1 MPNPFAVMK
10 PSVNA
15 FSAIKG
21 SNPFAAINNTR
32 TDEPEDKQSMFW
44 DVIDVISRPQRA
56 VTTGIKNVLDEDNNT
71 TLLGGLRDGI
81 TGKSKQGTGDI
92 LEDLGWNP
100 DTTAGKVAKG
110 ITSFAG
116 DVALDPLTYVPGGVL
131 TKIPGAGKALSKA
144 RNIPGIK
151 QTLDKGADL
160 FGFKPSNIDSN
171 VWDTLKEAE
180 GLGRGKVNSS
190 NLNLINMGK
199 EIGPDI
205 NSITKSGDSL
215 DDIIPSI
222 ERYKEGSLE
231 GAKGDLASKVLGKQQ
246 DIKSR
251 YEALGGKAID
261 DGEIRHMA
269 HILNNTDNTK
279 SFEGSKLF
287 SSASKSDLQ
296 RQVMNYHDE
305 VTGELIHAGK
315 KAKDLN
321 LKKTDD
327 GVYVDSQGK
336 RLIEK
341 QSDVSQSNLFE
352 KDPLKVIATMERR
365 MGRKEG
371 GAEFMK
377 HVAKLGEDVPT
388 ASHSVQASDSLLGG
402 KYFEPA
408 VAERIEKTFKAFTTD
423 EPTNEIMKLFDK
435 VQGAWK
441 TSATVVNI
449 PFHTRNAVSNIWQNY
464 LGGLGPNSI
473 KHYSRAIKDMVK
485 MQKTG
490 KADHIKEF
498 MDQGLINPGF
508 VGGLGLDA
516 EKTLKELTNPSKNP
530 FSRIANKL
538 GGGGQFI
545 ENASKLAHYYYKR
558 SKGLDPQKAAASVK
572 THLFDYEDL
581 APFEKNVMKR
591 IFPFYTWSRKN
602 LPLQLQ
608 KLATEPGKFA
618 NLGKVKENIEQFADP
633 VNTEFMNDK
642 VSDRSLIQ
650 IPGNEEEG
658 GQHLAAE
665 GFIPSVDINKLK
677 DPASLAL
684 EMLSPLI
691 KTPMELTTNKN
702 LYFDSPISKFEGDTT
717 AFWKD
722 LLGDNAP
729 AIDKKTAHILR
740 SIRPLNDIERVFGE
754 REGDRDLMSK
764 ILGYLSGAKVR
775 ANNPEDDRYWSN
787 YDKKQNINKIKQ
799 ALKKNNTPSERK
811 SLLETL
817 QQLQRG

>member
-1 MPNPFAVMK
+1 MPNPFA
-10 PSVNA
+10 
-15 FSAIKG
+15 AIKPTSNPFTAMKTG
-21 SNPFAAINNTR
+21 NPFAAMSNVR
-32 TDEPEDKQSMFW
+32 TEEPEDKQSAFW
-44 DVIDVISRPQRA
+44 DVVDFISRPQRA
-56 VTTGIKNVLDEDNNT
+56 ITSGIKNIVDDDKDT
-71 TLLGGLRDGI
+71 TLFGGIKEGL
-81 TGKSKQGTGDI
+81 TGESKSGVGDI
-92 LEDLGWNP
+92 FSELGWNP
-100 DTTAGKVAKG
+100 DSTVGKVAKG
-110 ITSFAG
+110 VTSFAG
-116 DVALDPLTYVPGGVL
+116 DVALDPLSYIPLGVL
-131 TKIPGAGKALSKA
+131 TKIPGAAKALNKG
-144 RNIPGIK
+144 RNLPGIK
-151 QTLDKGADL
+151 QALDKGADL
-160 FGFKPSNIDSN
+160 FGYRPSNIDSN
-171 VWDTLKEAE
+171 VWDTLKEGE
-180 GLGRGKVNSS
+180 GLARGKVNQS

-199 EIGPDI
+199 ELGPDI
-205 NSITKSGDSL
+205 NKITKSGDNV
-215 DDIIPSI
+215 DDIVSSI
-222 ERYKEGSLE
+222 ERYKEADLAGT
-231 GAKGDLASKVLGKQQ
+231 KGDLASKVLGKQQ

-251 YEALGGKAID
+251 YESLGGKAID

-269 HILNNTDNTK
+269 HILKNVDDGK
-279 SFEGSKLF
+279 AFEGSKMF
-287 SSASKSDLQ
+287 SSASKSDLS
-296 RQVMNYHDE
+296 RQVMNFHDE
-305 VTGELIHAGK
+305 ATGELVHAGN
-315 KAKDLN
+315 KAKN
-321 LKKTDD
+321 LSLKQIDD
-327 GVYVDSQGK
+327 NLYQDKNGRK
-336 RLIEK
+336 FLAK

-352 KDPLKVIATMERR
+352 TDPLKVIATMERR

-371 GAEFMK
+371 GVEYMK
-377 HVAKLGEDVPT
+377 HVAQLGSDVPT
-388 ASHSVQASDSLLGG
+388 ATHTVQASDQLLKG

-423 EPTNEIMKLFDK
+423 EPTNEIMKLFDS

-449 PFHTRNAVSNIWQNY
+449 PFHTRNAVSNLWQNY
-464 LGGLGPNSI
+464 LGGLGVNSA
-473 KHYSRAIKDMVK
+473 KHYDRAIKDMVK
-485 MQKTG
+485 FKKTG
-490 KADHIKEF
+490 SAKHMQEF

-516 EKTLKELTNPSKNP
+516 EKTLKELTKPSKNP
-530 FSRIANKL
+530 FSRIANTL

-572 THLFDYEDL
+572 AHLFDYEDL

-618 NLGKVKENIEQFADP
+618 NLGKAKENIEQFADP
-633 VNTEFMNDK
+633 VDTKYMNDK
-642 VSDRSLIQ
+642 IVDRSLVQ

-677 DPASLAL
+677 NPAGLAM

-691 KTPMELTTNKN
+691 KTPMELVTNKN
-702 LYFDSPISKFEGDTT
+702 LYFDAPISKFEGDTT

-722 LLGDNAP
+722 LLKENAP
-729 AIDKKTAHILR
+729 AIDKKTAHVLR

-754 REGDRDLMSK
+754 REEDRPLLDK

-787 YDKKQNINKIKQ
+787 YNKRQNINKIKQ
-799 ALKKNNTPSERK
+799 ALKKNITPSERE

-817 QQLQRG
+817 LQLQRG